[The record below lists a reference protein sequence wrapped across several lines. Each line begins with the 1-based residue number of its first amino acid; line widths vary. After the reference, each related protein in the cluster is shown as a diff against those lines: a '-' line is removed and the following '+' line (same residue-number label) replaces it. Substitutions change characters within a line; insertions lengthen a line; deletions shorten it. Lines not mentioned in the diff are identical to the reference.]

1 MTIRYTCS
9 EYNLQQHGNSRMSNE
24 RNFFTLRTTLGLRI
38 ASGRVFVMAIA
49 MLFSLSAIAYCASKE
64 KLLHVFG
71 QGDLPWAGVTF
82 DSAGNLNGC
91 GTVFKLTPNE
101 DGSWKETILHAMHKG
116 GGVSPD
122 GQNPR
127 FHSGKLASK
136 ELSSAY
142 SVPTSQQPELL
153 ISDLCSRNNDR
164 CQNR

>member
-9 EYNLQQHGNSRMSNE
+9 EYNLQQHGNSRMSKE
-24 RNFFTLRTTLGLRI
+24 MNFFTLRTTLRLPV
-38 ASGRVFVMAIA
+38 ASARVFVMAMA
-49 MLFSLSAIAYCASKE
+49 MFFSLSANAYCASKE
-64 KLLHVFG
+64 KLLHVFR

-127 FHSGKLASK
+127 FPLRKACLKGTLIGLQCPNLA
-136 ELSSAY
+136 
-142 SVPTSQQPELL
+142 TT
-153 ISDLCSRNNDR
+153 
-164 CQNR
+164 